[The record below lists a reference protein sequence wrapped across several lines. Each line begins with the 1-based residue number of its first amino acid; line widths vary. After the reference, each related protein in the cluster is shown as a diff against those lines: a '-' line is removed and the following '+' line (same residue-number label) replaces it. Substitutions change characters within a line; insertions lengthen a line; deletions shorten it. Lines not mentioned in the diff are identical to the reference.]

1 MIKIE
6 EPLYQWDT
14 NRYVLLDEDS
24 DVNFALVGADKCFT
38 VASENCRAKIPNELL
53 QEGADISVWRYKDD
67 HTLEQEYFG
76 VWQKPK
82 PIDYEDK
89 QEQAIQKRI
98 DDAVAENQKKN
109 DLIIEQNKYK
119 VLDTYFEKSLEEYSN
134 DKITELME
142 NAFRNQKKL
151 KKINCPNLKSI
162 GSYCFY
168 FCENLVDAGDMS
180 NVTTIKSNAFYNCSS
195 LTSLSF
201 PNAENREEGGMISDS
216 AFGSCRSLVRIDL
229 PKAKRFDDSV
239 FNGCSSLKEVFF
251 PSMTGGVSNYLFR
264 GCYSMTKAMFPS
276 AVTEISAYDR
286 WTAPFVNCYKL
297 QALILKSPTLI
308 NLKDNEALIGTTT
321 ATNYALSPNY
331 QGDNPGYIY
340 VPKALIEEYKTATN
354 WSVFADKFRA
364 IEDYPEIC
372 NEGV

>member
-24 DVNFALVGADKCFT
+24 DVNFALVGADKCYT

-98 DDAVAENQKKN
+98 DEAVAENQKKN
-109 DLIIEQNKYK
+109 DLIIEQSKYK
-119 VLDTYFEKSLEEYSN
+119 TLDMYLEYSLEEYSN
-134 DKITELME
+134 DNITELRAT
-142 NAFRNQKKL
+142 AFLAQNKL
-151 KKINCPNLKSI
+151 KRINCPSVNSI
-162 GSYCFY
+162 GGKCFY
-168 FCENLVDAGDMS
+168 GCASLVDVGDMS
-180 NVTTIKSNAFYNCSS
+180 NVTTLGSSAFSNCSS
-195 LTSLSF
+195 L
-201 PNAENREEGGMISDS
+201 I
-216 AFGSCRSLVRIDL
+216 RIDL
-229 PKAKRFDDSV
+229 PKVKKLDSNA
-239 FNGCSSLKEVFF
+239 FYSCESLREVFF
-251 PSMTGGVSNYLFR
+251 PSMTGGISKNMLAYCPSL
-264 GCYSMTKAMFPS
+264 TKAMFPS
-276 AVTEISAYDR
+276 AVTAIDSTYQFDA
-286 WTAPFVNCYKL
+286 AFAGCYKL

-308 NLKDNEALIGTTT
+308 ELKSDQALIGDYLITD
-321 ATNYALSPNY
+321 YSLCPNY
-331 QGDNPGYIY
+331 KGDNPGYIY
-340 VPKALIEEYKTATN
+340 VPKALVENYKTATN
-354 WSVFADKFRA
+354 WSVFANKFRA